1 MAHRIHS
8 GRIELHKINGNLSN
22 CLSGIT
28 FRSSPIRTSE
38 LRNNWSFGANIAGEH
53 IQLIGWNKQGVFWVT
68 ALGGCVFDEQI
79 FPLVNPGSNAAGSL
93 NQLLESANAVN
104 LVNHIVTGLES

>member
-8 GRIELHKINGNLSN
+8 GRIELDKINGNLSN

-28 FRSSPIRTSE
+28 FRPGPIRTSE
-38 LRNNWSFGANIAGEH
+38 LRNNWRFRANIPGEH
-53 IQLIGWNKQGVFWVT
+53 IQLIGWNKQGVFWIT
-68 ALGGCVFDEQI
+68 ALGGGVLNEQV

-93 NQLLESANAVN
+93 NQLLESSDAVN
-104 LVNHIVTGLES
+104 LVNHVVTGLES